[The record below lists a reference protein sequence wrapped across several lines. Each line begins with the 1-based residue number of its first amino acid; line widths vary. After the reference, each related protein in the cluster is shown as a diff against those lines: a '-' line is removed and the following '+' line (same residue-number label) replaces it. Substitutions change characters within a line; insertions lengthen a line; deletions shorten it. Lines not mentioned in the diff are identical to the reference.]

1 MRRSVSLVVPAI
13 LFGILLGGI
22 LIIMLIAG
30 AEPPSERIRVVAVLK
45 TIDVNMEFWEVV
57 KTGMHAAAKEF
68 DVDIEV
74 RGPWAES
81 DVLGQLK
88 IMDDVIE
95 GKPEAIILAATDF
108 AALVASVEKARD
120 AGIRVVTLDS
130 GIDSAIPDTFVA
142 TNNVEAGEKAG
153 VKMARILKPGTSVAV
168 VNHIKGSTTAMERE
182 KGALRAVGGTGRFEV
197 LGVWYTNNFVENA
210 YAITVDL
217 LMKHPNLGGI
227 LAMNEVSTVGVARA
241 LRDGGRSDIR
251 LVGFDNSLV
260 EIKLME
266 EGFIDATVIQQ
277 PFNMGYLAVRAVRD
291 VASGRVV
298 EPFIDTGSLL
308 VTPDNMYLPEIQKI
322 LFPFA
327 ESRSTQ

>member
-13 LFGILLGGI
+13 LFGILLCGS

-30 AEPPSERIRVVAVLK
+30 AEPPAARIRVVAVLK

-57 KTGMHAAAKEF
+57 KTGMYAAAKEF

-108 AALVASVEKARD
+108 AALVASAEKARA

-153 VKMARILKPGTSVAV
+153 VEMARILKPGTPVAV

-182 KGALRAVGGTGRFEV
+182 KGALRAVGEAGSFEV

-210 YAITVDL
+210 YAITADL
-217 LMKHPNLGGI
+217 LKRHPNLGGI

-241 LRDGGRSDIR
+241 LRDRGRSDVR
-251 LVGFDNSLV
+251 LVGFDNSLL

-266 EGFIDATVIQQ
+266 EGVIDATVIQQ
-277 PFNMGYLAVRAVRD
+277 PFNMGYLAVRAVRA
-291 VASGRVV
+291 VVSGREV

-308 VTPDNMYLPEIQKI
+308 VTPENMYLPEIQKI

-327 ESRSTQ
+327 ESRAPQ

>member
-1 MRRSVSLVVPAI
+1 MKRPASLVVPAI
-13 LFGILLGGI
+13 LLGILLCGS

-30 AEPPSERIRVVAVLK
+30 AEPPAARVRVVAVLK

-57 KTGMHAAAKEF
+57 KSGMREAAKEF
-68 DVDIEV
+68 DVDLDV

-81 DVLGQLK
+81 DVLGQLR
-88 IMDDVIE
+88 IVDEVIAE
-95 GKPEAIILAATDF
+95 RPTAIILAATDYV
-108 AALVASVEKARD
+108 ALVGSVEKARD
-120 AGIRVVTLDS
+120 EGIRVVTLDS
-130 GIDSAIPDTFVA
+130 GVDSSVPATFVA

-153 VKMARILKPGTSVAV
+153 VEMARLLKPGAAVAV
-168 VNHIKGSTTAMERE
+168 VNHIRGATTAMERE
-182 KGALRAVGGTGRFEV
+182 KGALRAVGEGNRFTV

-210 YAITVDL
+210 YAIALDL
-217 LMKHPNLGGI
+217 MDKHPDLGGI

-241 LRDGGRSDIR
+241 LRDRGRLDIR

-277 PFNMGYLAVRAVRD
+277 PFNMGYLAVRAVR
-291 VASGRVV
+291 RVVGGGSV

-308 VTPDNMYLPEIQKI
+308 VTPENMYLPEIQKS

-327 ESRSTQ
+327 ESRAPQ